1 VDENRE
7 DQPLSS
13 EELLRRA
20 REGLGDGETAPE
32 PPADFSVESYQPPA
46 PRPEPEIPAAMSD
59 PEPPLAPTFE
69 PPVFEPPV
77 ETPSASDPSS
87 WAPPPVDPSPD
98 PVWSSDAPP
107 PGSGPAPVPVK
118 RGGGGGGLS
127 GKLWILV
134 VLVVAGF
141 ALFNFL
147 DDSKTV
153 DEIAIG
159 DCFNLPEE
167 TEFYE
172 VDPIDCAELHEVEVF
187 SLIDL
192 SLVSTEFSSVA
203 SYPGDDA
210 VYETAYDACWDDF
223 ASYVGFPYEDSV
235 LWMDAFTPTLEGWNE
250 VDDRIVNCVVFE
262 VNADASEIVM
272 SSGSLRGAGR

>member
-1 VDENRE
+1 MDENRE

-20 REGLGDGETAPE
+20 REGLGDGEDAPE
-32 PPADFSVESYQPPA
+32 APADFSVESYPPPA
-46 PRPEPEIPAAMSD
+46 PRPDPEIPVVMEEPELPPPPPSFD
-59 PEPPLAPTFE
+59 PPI
-69 PPVFEPPV
+69 
-77 ETPSASDPSS
+77 ETPAGSDPSS
-87 WAPPPVDPSPD
+87 WAPPPVQPD
-98 PVWSSDAPP
+98 PEPVWAPEAPP
-107 PGSGPAPVPVK
+107 PSSGPAPVPVK
-118 RGGGGGGLS
+118 SGGGGGGLS

-141 ALFNFL
+141 ALFNFI
-147 DDSKTV
+147 DSSKTV
-153 DEIAIG
+153 DEITIG

-172 VDPIDCAELHEVEVF
+172 VDPIDCAEPHEVEVF
-187 SLIDL
+187 SLVDL
-192 SLVSTEFSSVA
+192 SLISTDFSSVA

-210 VYETAYDACWDDF
+210 VYEAAYNACWEEF
-223 ASYVGFPYEDSV
+223 EAYVGFPYEDSV

-250 VDDRIVNCVVFE
+250 VDDRIANCVVFE